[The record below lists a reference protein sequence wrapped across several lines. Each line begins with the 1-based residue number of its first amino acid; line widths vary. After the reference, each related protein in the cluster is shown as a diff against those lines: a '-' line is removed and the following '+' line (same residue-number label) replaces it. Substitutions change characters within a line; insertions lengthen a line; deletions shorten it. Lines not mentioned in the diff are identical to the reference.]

1 VFAAQ
6 QENGAVRPG
15 EDPFAQRQEPLLGLG
30 APVHLLH
37 ARAELHLVVKTELLG
52 EPVQIV
58 EVLLVGPVST
68 FEKERQ

>member
-1 VFAAQ
+1 
-6 QENGAVRPG
+6 
-15 EDPFAQRQEPLLGLG
+15 
-30 APVHLLH
+30 
-37 ARAELHLVVKTELLG
+37 LHLVVKTELLG